1 MTSFSADT
9 FKLAIT
15 QNNREWA
22 AKTAQENPSL
32 FPTLASGQHP
42 EILWI
47 GCSDSR
53 CPETTVLGL
62 QPGDVFV
69 HRNIANIMHP
79 SDLNSLAVIEF
90 AVVHLKVKHVV
101 LCGHTSCGGV
111 AAALANRKLGLIDA
125 WLMPL
130 RKLRESNLAE
140 LEKMAPKEA
149 ALRLAHLNVQ
159 QGVRTLKDNPVVL
172 DAMQQRGLVV
182 HGLIYE
188 VGTGEL
194 REIDTSE
201 DAAAVE
207 LRQAAFKTEL

>member
-1 MTSFSADT
+1 MALLSTDT

-15 QNNREWA
+15 QNNKKWA
-22 AKTAQENPSL
+22 SKVAQENPSL

-69 HRNIANIMHP
+69 HRNIANILHP

-101 LCGHTSCGGV
+101 LCGHTSCGGI
-111 AAALANRKLGLIDA
+111 AAALANKKLGLIDT
-125 WLMPL
+125 WLLPL
-130 RKLRESNLAE
+130 RKLRELNLAE
-140 LEKMAPKEA
+140 LEKLDPREA
-149 ALRLAHLNVQ
+149 ALRLVHLNVQ
-159 QGVRTLKDNPVVL
+159 QGVRTLKDNPTIL
-172 DAMQQRGLVV
+172 DAMQERGLVV
-182 HGLIYE
+182 HGLIYD
-188 VGTGEL
+188 VGSGEL
-194 REIDTSE
+194 QEMDTREE
-201 DAAAVE
+201 AAIVK
-207 LRQAAFKTEL
+207 RRRAAFKTDI